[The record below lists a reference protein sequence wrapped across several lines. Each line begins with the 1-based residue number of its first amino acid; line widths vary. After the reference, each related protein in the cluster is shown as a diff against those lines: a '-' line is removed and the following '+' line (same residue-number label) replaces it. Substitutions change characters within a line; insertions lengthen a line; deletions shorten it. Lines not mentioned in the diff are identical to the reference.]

1 MELVFV
7 FLMLVMFKTPL
18 TTVVN
23 SLASMFVDDIKPTQ
37 GKNNGTN

>member
-23 SLASMFVDDIKPTQ
+23 SLASMFVDDIKPQ